1 MTMEKN
7 LYDILPTQSNINA
20 YNRYPFKSYEDAVNN
35 LKQKTLQPGEMAVG
49 YYFDQNTVIG
59 INAVFAFGN
68 LKRTGNIIFKNGD
81 IFDGQIN
88 HINDLV
94 LKQRKVINQL
104 VDSVNHT
111 NKAWAGLENDLNDLK
126 NQFQN
131 TVQTQHIELID
142 LDNYNLDLD

>member
-88 HINDLV
+88 HINDMV
-94 LKQRKVINQL
+94 FKQRKVINQL

-111 NKAWAGLENDLNDLK
+111 NKTWVGLENDLNDLK

-131 TVQTQHIELID
+131 TVQTQHIELLD
-142 LDNYNLDLD
+142 LDNYDLDLD

>member
-7 LYDILPTQSNINA
+7 RYDILPTQSNINA

-111 NKAWAGLENDLNDLK
+111 NKAWAGLENDINDLK
-126 NQFQN
+126 YQFQN

>member
-88 HINDLV
+88 HINDMV
-94 LKQRKVINQL
+94 FKQRKVINQL

-131 TVQTQHIELID
+131 TVQTQHIELLD

>member
-7 LYDILPTQSNINA
+7 RYDILPTQSNINA

-111 NKAWAGLENDLNDLK
+111 NKAWAGLENDINDLK